1 MRQFLLLTIALAWF
15 ATLSVGNVNACSC
28 AGAGSPC
35 ESYGGATAVF
45 VGTVIGYR
53 ENRPPKDV
61 TRREVDWSPRIFK
74 FSVEQTYLGVDG
86 PEIEVSTGTGGGD
99 CGYEF
104 KNGQRYLVYAYRYT
118 DRLTTSICSRTQPF
132 AEANEDLAFLG
143 NLSSAAPGATI
154 YGQVSRGSLGKGD
167 PRPVDPDISI
177 TIEGENER
185 KEIQPDTQGR
195 FRLTGLRPGK
205 FQVTLNLPER
215 LTVYQPQR
223 EVSVANRGCAAV
235 VYYLSENGRVSG
247 RVFDIN
253 GQPVPRILV
262 SLVDSETQ
270 DPTNYV
276 NLERTN
282 EEGRYSF
289 SAVPR
294 GRYIIAINYNR
305 YPDPNDSTSA
315 YPRAFYPG
323 VTDRPHAEIITVEP
337 GAKVTERDV
346 RLPPRRPA
354 SIVEGQVVWADGT
367 PVINASI
374 TSRDVTYNDSALRY
388 GLQADGQG
396 RFKINGY
403 AGQKLILEARSNRP
417 SLPGGQMERSE
428 GVQITLD
435 QPVHTVKI
443 VITKLR

>member
-1 MRQFLLLTIALAWF
+1 MRRVVLLIVVIAWF
-15 ATLSVGNVNACSC
+15 FFATVENANACSC
-28 AGAGSPC
+28 AGAGTPC

-53 ENRPPKDV
+53 ENPPPKDV
-61 TRREVDWSPRIFK
+61 AQRQVDWAPRIFK
-74 FSVEQTYLGVDG
+74 FSVEQAYLGVG
-86 PEIEVSTGTGGGD
+86 AEIEVSTGSGGGD

-104 KNGQRYLVYAYRYT
+104 KNGQRYLVYAYRYAE
-118 DRLTTSICSRTQPF
+118 RLTTSICTRTRPF
-132 AEANEDLAFLG
+132 TEATEDLAFLG

-154 YGQVSRGSLGKGD
+154 YGQVSHGSPGKED
-167 PRPVDPDISI
+167 PKPIDPNISI
-177 TIEGENER
+177 AIEGENER
-185 KEIQPDTQGR
+185 KEIQPDAQGR

-205 FQVTLNLPER
+205 FKVTVNLPER

-223 EVSVANRGCAAV
+223 EVSVADRGCAAV
-235 VYYLSENGRVSG
+235 IYYVSENGRLSG
-247 RVFDIN
+247 RVFDEK

-262 SLVDSETQ
+262 SLVDPETP

-276 NLERTN
+276 NLERTD

-289 SAVPR
+289 SAVR
-294 GRYIIAINYNR
+294 QGRYIIAINYQR
-305 YPDPNDSTSA
+305 YPDPNDSTNA

-323 VTDRPHAEIITVEP
+323 VTDRPHAEIITVES

-346 RLPPRRPA
+346 RLPSRHPS

-374 TSRDVTYNDSALRY
+374 TSRDVTHNDSALRY
-388 GLQADGQG
+388 GMEADGQG

-403 AGQKLILEARSNRP
+403 VGQKLILEARSNRP
-417 SLPGGQMERSE
+417 SVPGGQMERSE
-428 GVQITLD
+428 SVQITLE
-435 QPVHTVKI
+435 QPVHAVKI